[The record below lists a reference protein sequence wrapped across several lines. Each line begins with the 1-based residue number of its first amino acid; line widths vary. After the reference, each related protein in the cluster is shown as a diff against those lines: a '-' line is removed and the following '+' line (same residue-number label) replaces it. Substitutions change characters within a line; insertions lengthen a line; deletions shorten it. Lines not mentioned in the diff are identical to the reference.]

1 MAKDLFNRYIWL
13 IDTIYRAKKITLKEI
28 NEKWQRADPEHEPI
42 PNRTFHN
49 HRAAIEDFFD
59 IVIECDKREN
69 AYYIE
74 DAEQLSNNVAR
85 NWLLNTLTV
94 NNLVNES
101 RKLKNRI
108 LFEHI
113 PSGQEYLTT
122 IIEAMRDGVSLWV
135 GYQGYTQEEANE
147 FEVEPYALKIF
158 KQRWYLLAN
167 SVAEGRLRIYALDRL
182 QYTVPSET
190 HFSLPAGFDAEAYF
204 TDCFGIIAMDNC
216 AVETVRIKVNAW
228 QANYLRSLPLH
239 HSQTEE
245 RNEGYSIFSCKL
257 KPSYDFRQE
266 ILKYGAD
273 VEVLEPKWFREEIVA
288 IVQEMGKS
296 YWI

>member
-13 IDTIYRAKKITLKEI
+13 IDTIYRAKKITLKQI
-28 NEKWQRADPEHEPI
+28 NEKWLRADSEHKKI

-49 HRAAIEDFFD
+49 HRTAIEDFFD

-74 DAEQLSNNVAR
+74 DAEQLSGNVAR

-94 NNLVNES
+94 SNLVNES
-101 RKLKNRI
+101 HKLKDRI
-108 LFEHI
+108 LFENI

-122 IIEAMRDGVSLWV
+122 IIEAMRDGVSLWLS
-135 GYQGYTQEEANE
+135 YQGYAHDEAHE
-147 FEVEPYALKIF
+147 FEIEPYALKVF

-167 SVAEGRLRIYALDRL
+167 STYENKLRIYALDRL
-182 QYTVPSET
+182 QSADATEN
-190 HFSLPAGFDAEAYF
+190 HFEFPEDFDAENYF
-204 TDCFGIIAMDNC
+204 SDSFGVTVGDGTKT
-216 AVETVRIKVNAW
+216 ETVKLKVNSW

-239 HSQTEE
+239 PSQTEE
-245 RNEGYSIFSCKL
+245 RHTDHSIFSLQL
-257 KPSYDFRQE
+257 KPTFDFRQE

-273 VEVLEPKWFREEIVA
+273 VEVLAPEWFREEIAGV
-288 IVQEMGKS
+288 VLTMVREYGN
-296 YWI
+296 